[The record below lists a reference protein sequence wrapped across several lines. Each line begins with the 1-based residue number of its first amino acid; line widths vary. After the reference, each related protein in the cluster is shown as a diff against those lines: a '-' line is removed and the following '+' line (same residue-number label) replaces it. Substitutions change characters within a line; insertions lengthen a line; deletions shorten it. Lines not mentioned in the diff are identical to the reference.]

1 MAHSPLQPFEL
12 FEWEELNL
20 EENPISEINVK
31 QLLSLAARHKQS
43 LKIAEQV
50 LTKTT
55 TPGLKAGPV
64 VGFLSVP
71 GISIEILPKI
81 NGETNDVRQ
90 ALVHMIA
97 TAFQLPISTSDLASM
112 SIQHRD
118 LLEILINVFA
128 NRLREASRRGL
139 PHRYR
144 QREEDLPLLRG
155 KLNSNRQ
162 MLLHITRADR
172 LACQFDELSV
182 DTPLNRVLKATVKLL
197 RNLVRL
203 SSNERLLNELSAR
216 FDLVSNSLQPLQEPV
231 RLDRTNT
238 LYHQIYQFARL
249 FLTGNWQNTTAGS
262 NQGIALLFKM
272 NDLFELFI
280 GQCIKRAIGANLVS
294 LQRRSEFALQ
304 NRREGIFNLRPDVI
318 VNSHVVL
325 DTKWK
330 VLNEKDERSFGV
342 SQSDVYQML
351 AYSQAYEASRLVL
364 LYPWHE
370 KLGDAGI
377 HRRWSVSGTKI
388 PFEIASVDVSRYAEV
403 PRALGELLGSS

>member
-1 MAHSPLQPFEL
+1 MQPLEL

-20 EENPISEINVK
+20 QQNPIGEINVK
-31 QLLSLAARHKQS
+31 RLLSLASRHKRR

-50 LTKTT
+50 LTETT

-64 VGFLSVP
+64 VGLLSVP
-71 GISIEILPKI
+71 GVSIEILPKI
-81 NGETNDVRQ
+81 SGKTNDVRQ
-90 ALVHMIA
+90 SLVHMIA

-112 SIQHRD
+112 SVQHRD
-118 LLEILINVFA
+118 LLEILIGVFA

-155 KLNSNRQ
+155 KLNTNRQ
-162 MLLHITRADR
+162 MFLHLTRADQ

-197 RNLVRL
+197 QNVARR

-216 FDLVSNSLQPLQEPV
+216 FDLVQDSFQPLLEPV

-238 LYHQIYQFARL
+238 LFHQIYELARL

-262 NQGIALLFKM
+262 MPGIALLFKM
-272 NDLFELFI
+272 NVLFEMFI
-280 GQCIKRAIGANLVS
+280 GQCIKRAIGGNCVS
-294 LQRRSEFALQ
+294 LQRRSEYALKD
-304 NRREGIFNLRPDVI
+304 RREGVFNLKPDII
-318 VNSHVVL
+318 VNDHVVV

-330 VLNEKDERSFGV
+330 VLNEEDDRLLGV
-342 SQSDVYQML
+342 SQADVYQML
-351 AYSQAYEASRLVL
+351 AYSQAYDACRLVL

-370 KLGDAGI
+370 KLGEPGI
-377 HRRWSVSGTKI
+377 HRRWTVSGTDI
-388 PFEIASVDVSRYAEV
+388 PFEIASVDVSNHADV
-403 PRALGELLGSS
+403 PQRLGELLG

>member
-1 MAHSPLQPFEL
+1 MAHPPMQPLEL
-12 FEWEELNL
+12 LEWEELSL
-20 EENPISEINVK
+20 KENPIDESSVK
-31 QLLSLAARHKQS
+31 KLLSLADRHKQR
-43 LKIAEQV
+43 LKSAEQV

-71 GISIEILPKI
+71 GVSIEILPKI
-81 NGETNDVRQ
+81 SGETYDVRQ

-97 TAFQLPISTSDLASM
+97 TAFQLPISTSDLAAM
-112 SIQHRD
+112 SAQHRD
-118 LLEILINVFA
+118 LLEILIGVFA

-155 KLNSNRQ
+155 KLNSSRQ
-162 MLLHITRADR
+162 MLLHVTRADR

-197 RNLVRL
+197 QNLVRR

-216 FDLVSNSLQPLQEPV
+216 FDLVSDSFRPLQEPV

-238 LYHQIYQFARL
+238 LFHHIYQFARL

-262 NQGIALLFKM
+262 MPGIALLFKM
-272 NDLFELFI
+272 NDLFELFV
-280 GQCIKRAIGANLVS
+280 GQSIKRAIGANFVT
-294 LQRRSEFALQ
+294 LQCRSEFALQ
-304 NRREGIFNLRPDVI
+304 DRREGIFNLRPDII
-318 VNSHVVL
+318 VNGHIVV

-330 VLNEKDERSFGV
+330 VLSKEDDRLLGV

-351 AYSQAYEASRLVL
+351 AYSQAYDATRLVL

-370 KLGDAGI
+370 KLGEPGI
-377 HRRWSVSGTKI
+377 HRRWTVSGTDV
-388 PFEIASVDVSRYAEV
+388 PFEIASVDVSKYADV
-403 PRALGELLGSS
+403 PHALGELLG